1 LKREIDCIFH
11 NFKIHFGAK
20 HKNTFWG
27 KTQKHI
33 LGQNTKK
40 HFGAKHKNTFWG
52 KTQKHIWCKTQKHI
66 LGQNTKTHL
75 VQNTKTHLG
84 AKHKNTFWGKTQKH
98 ILGQNTK
105 THFRAKINFKA
116 KERLKV
122 NDGKKTLGLYKKC
135 VMMSAMGNILSMEQ
149 L

>member
-1 LKREIDCIFH
+1 MGQNTKT
-11 NFKIHFGAK
+11 HFGAK

-27 KTQKHI
+27 KI
-33 LGQNTKK
+33 R
-40 HFGAKHKNTFWG
+40 KN
-52 KTQKHIWCKTQKHI
+52 I